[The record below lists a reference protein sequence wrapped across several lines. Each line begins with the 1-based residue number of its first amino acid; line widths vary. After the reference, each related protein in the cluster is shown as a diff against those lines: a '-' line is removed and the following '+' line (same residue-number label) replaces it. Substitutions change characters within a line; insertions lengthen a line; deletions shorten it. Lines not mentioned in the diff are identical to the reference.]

1 MNLSQTVPATQVTG
15 TTALAAGQNIYGIGL
30 PFNTTVKANQTI
42 SGSTSTWEIDNPVAS
57 VTGTI
62 TGTTLTISQVTSG
75 TLVAGQVVGGSG
87 VTAGTSIT
95 GQLTSDEADAAPGKT
110 GTYSVSVSHPTTAT
124 VTSAATTVAA
134 GTVITSAGFA
144 IDDTVPVVTS
154 ITTST
159 DNSPKAVGATVSI
172 QVGFSEAVTV
182 TGSPTISLGT
192 GAPVTTN
199 VAYVSGS
206 LSNTLNF
213 TYTVAAGN
221 GTARLDHAGAAFRAT
236 ISGSTMTVSSITSPG
251 LLAVGQTIL
260 GVGVTPGTTITAL
273 VTGAGGTGTYTVS
286 TSQNVSDETAM
297 AALTLNGTIRDTR
310 AQNQLIL
317 ANVVAAIPPATS
329 GLYTKNIAVDTSPRA
344 VSILSAPNVTY
355 NNPVGVGSV
364 VDVQV
369 NLPDAVTVTGQVAQ
383 FSGSISGTTLTVD
396 SVTSGTIAA
405 GQTLAGAAA
414 DFTGSITG
422 NILTVSAVS
431 SGTLAAGQT
440 IYGQGVP

>member
-1 MNLSQTVPATQVTG
+1 M
-15 TTALAAGQNIYGIGL
+15 
-30 PFNTTVKANQTI
+30 
-42 SGSTSTWEIDNPVAS
+42 
-57 VTGTI
+57 
-62 TGTTLTISQVTSG
+62 
-75 TLVAGQVVGGSG
+75 
-87 VTAGTSIT
+87 
-95 GQLTSDEADAAPGKT
+95 
-110 GTYSVSVSHPTTAT
+110 
-124 VTSAATTVAA
+124 
-134 GTVITSAGFA
+134 
-144 IDDTVPVVTS
+144 
-154 ITTST
+154 
-159 DNSPKAVGATVSI
+159 
-172 QVGFSEAVTV
+172 
-182 TGSPTISLGT
+182 
-192 GAPVTTN
+192 
-199 VAYVSGS
+199 
-206 LSNTLNF
+206 NF

-396 SVTSGTIAA
+396 AVTSGTIAV
-405 GQTLAGAAA
+405 GQKLAGAAA
-414 DFTGSITG
+414 DFTGSIIG
-422 NILTVSAVS
+422 NTLTVSAVS
-431 SGTLAAGQT
+431 SGTLAVGQT
-440 IYGQGVP
+440 IYGLGVPPGTRITAGPGTGG

>member
-1 MNLSQTVPATQVTG
+1 TTFTDTTHGSGAFAVGQAISGAFVLPGTFITALGTGTGANNGGTYTVNLSQTVPATQVTG

-172 QVGFSEAVTV
+172 QVGFSEAVHDFAWDRRTSHHQRGLRV
-182 TGSPTISLGT
+182 R
-192 GAPVTTN
+192 
-199 VAYVSGS
+199 VAFQHIELHLHRRGRKW
-206 LSNTLNF
+206 N
-213 TYTVAAGN
+213 
-221 GTARLDHAGAAFRAT
+221 R
-236 ISGSTMTVSSITSPG
+236 
-251 LLAVGQTIL
+251 
-260 GVGVTPGTTITAL
+260 
-273 VTGAGGTGTYTVS
+273 
-286 TSQNVSDETAM
+286 
-297 AALTLNGTIRDTR
+297 
-310 AQNQLIL
+310 
-317 ANVVAAIPPATS
+317 PA
-329 GLYTKNIAVDTSPRA
+329 
-344 VSILSAPNVTY
+344 
-355 NNPVGVGSV
+355 
-364 VDVQV
+364 
-369 NLPDAVTVTGQVAQ
+369 
-383 FSGSISGTTLTVD
+383 
-396 SVTSGTIAA
+396 
-405 GQTLAGAAA
+405 
-414 DFTGSITG
+414 
-422 NILTVSAVS
+422 
-431 SGTLAAGQT
+431 
-440 IYGQGVP
+440 